1 MPPLERVAGAQG
13 RRRHCEDL
21 PPGATTCPLST
32 SLAVAGRGGWRH
44 TPASVLLHE
53 GDGISVAV
61 RGRSVT
67 MVAGDGSARSS
78 QGRSSE
84 SLARGGVVRRATS
97 VVLPLGGHAFLFT
110 WRAPWMGK
118 WHAQGARC
126 GSSLGALGVAGAA
139 VRSLRRQCWV
149 LGSSLSD

>member
-1 MPPLERVAGAQG
+1 VKICHRVQRHAPCPLASRWRGGAVG
-13 RRRHCEDL
+13 GIPRRPSCFMR
-21 PPGATTCPLST
+21 ATT
-32 SLAVAGRGGWRH
+32 SL
-44 TPASVLLHE
+44 
-53 GDGISVAV
+53 VAV
-61 RGRSVT
+61 GGRSVT

-84 SLARGGVVRRATS
+84 SLARGGGVVRRATS

-118 WHAQGARC
+118 WHAQGPRC